1 MSKLTNINLITAD
14 KTKSQ
19 LIIDDNKCWGH
30 DLQFDRVSNYVDGDL
45 HDFFD
50 LVQDELLFQVISEK
64 YDRIFI
70 GEVFHVIN
78 LQTIIYNLEYASKIL
93 NENGLIQIAINEN
106 SLDTMK
112 TDNRKVISR
121 LEMLNEYQCINK
133 SSYVDEDGE
142 CWTMLTLQV
151 KSANKLNDECFETT
165 LKIGEQICQFAN
177 TGKNIS
183 KIKAGQ
189 LKTACNLQ
197 TEQFKQAFT
206 TIEDV
211 LQIYLQSEILELE
224 PRLTSEYLIALAD
237 FIFINRKAL
246 NGLSKLDTLKQG
258 SFNIAFEKYAKSS
271 LSINQEQVAIYA
283 NLIETI
289 WNRCLKQKL
298 DSKHLEQINNLN

>member
-1 MSKLTNINLITAD
+1 MNKLTNLNLITAD

-19 LIIDDNKCWGH
+19 LIIDDNKCWNH
-30 DLQFDRVSNYVDGDL
+30 DLQFDRVSKYVDGDL

-50 LVQDELLFQVISEK
+50 LVQDELLFQVIPAK

-93 NENGLIQIAINEN
+93 NENGLVQIAINASSIE
-106 SLDTMK
+106 TMK
-112 TDNRKVISR
+112 TDSRKVISR
-121 LEMLNEYQCINK
+121 LEMLNEYQCINS
-133 SSYVDEDGE
+133 SSYVDDDQKQ
-142 CWTMLTLQV
+142 WTMLTLQV
-151 KSANKLNDECFETT
+151 KNVNKLNDESFETT

-197 TEQFKQAFT
+197 TELFKQAFT
-206 TIEDV
+206 TTEDV

-224 PRLTSEYLIALAD
+224 PRLTSEYLIALAE

-246 NGLSKLDTLKQG
+246 GGLSKLDTLKQG

-283 NLIETI
+283 SLIETI

-298 DSKHLEQINNLN
+298 DSRQLEQINNLN